1 MSEESKQYYYVYK
14 LFNRDCPEFYIG
26 STTNMRLRKNRHK
39 YDCNKENGKHY
50 NLKVYHYIR
59 SNGGYDAGQY
69 EILEHIRNSINTKE
83 LHGVERKYIEQLKPS
98 LNVQKPNRTKAQWHQ
113 DNRESLLSNKAQYYQ
128 DNKESINTKQKQKFE
143 CACGGKYT
151 TSHKARHMKS
161 NKHKS
166 FIQYS

>member
-1 MSEESKQYYYVYK
+1 MAESKQYYYVYK
-14 LFNRDCPEFYIG
+14 LFNPDCSEFYIG
-26 STTNMRLRKNRHK
+26 STTNIEKRMYMHK
-39 YDCNKENGKHY
+39 FKCNNVHSRGYHY
-50 NLKVYHYIR
+50 KVYEYIR
-59 SNGGYDAGQY
+59 SNGGYDSWRF
-69 EILEHIRNSINTKE
+69 EILEHILNSINIKE
-83 LHGVERKYIEQLKPS
+83 LHGIERKYIEQLKPS